1 LNKGPVFNN
10 GFAGQPARM
19 SVEGVNGTMQ
29 SPLEQFIIR
38 PIIPIH
44 VGKYDLSFTNS
55 TLAMA
60 IGLGI
65 ILFLFL
71 VGTSKRSLVPGRLQS
86 VAEMAY
92 EFVSGMVNDNTGHE
106 GRKYIPLVFTVFL
119 VVLFGN
125 LLGLI
130 PYNFTYTS
138 HIIVTFA
145 LAIFIFALVVTLAVV
160 RHKHHFFGLFL
171 PHGVPPALA
180 PLVIPIELISY
191 IFRPISLSVRLFANM
206 LAGHVM
212 VQLFAGFTIALG
224 IAGVMPL
231 AFIVALIGLEL
242 IVAVLQAYVF
252 AVLTAIYLRDTVDI
266 SH

>member
-1 LNKGPVFNN
+1 
-10 GFAGQPARM
+10 
-19 SVEGVNGTMQ
+19 
-29 SPLEQFIIR
+29 
-38 PIIPIH
+38 
-44 VGKYDLSFTNS
+44 
-55 TLAMA
+55 MA

-65 ILFLFL
+65 IFFLFL
-71 VGTSKRSLVPGRLQS
+71 AGTSKRALVPGRLQS

-92 EFVSGMVNDNTGHE
+92 EFVAGMVNDNTGHDS
-106 GRKYIPLVFTVFL
+106 RKYIPFVFTVFL

-138 HIIVTFA
+138 HIVVTFA
-145 LAIFIFALVVTLAVV
+145 LAIFIFALVVTLAVA
-160 RHKHHFFGLFL
+160 RHRHHFFALFL
-171 PHGVPPALA
+171 PHGVPAILA
-180 PLVIPIELISY
+180 PLVVPIEIISY

-224 IAGVMPL
+224 IFGVMPL

-242 IVAVLQAYVF
+242 IVALLQAYVF

>member
-1 LNKGPVFNN
+1 
-10 GFAGQPARM
+10 
-19 SVEGVNGTMQ
+19 MQ
-29 SPLEQFIIR
+29 SPLEQFVIR

-44 VGKYDLSFTNS
+44 VGGYDLSFTNS
-55 TLAMA
+55 TLAMTIA
-60 IGLGI
+60 LAVVFV
-65 ILFLFL
+65 LFLA
-71 VGTSKRSLVPGRLQS
+71 GTSRKALVPGRLQS

-106 GRKYIPLVFTVFL
+106 GRKYIPFVFTVFL
-119 VVLFGN
+119 VVLLGN

-145 LAIFIFALVVTLAVV
+145 LAIFIFALVVTLAVA
-160 RHKHHFFGLFL
+160 RHRHHFFALFL
-171 PHGVPPALA
+171 PHGVPVLLA
-180 PLVIPIELISY
+180 PLVIPIEIISY
-191 IFRPISLSVRLFANM
+191 VFRPISLSVRLFANM

-212 VQLFAGFTIALG
+212 VQIFAGFAISLGLFGLSFGKLG
-224 IAGVMPL
+224 ILAGILPL
-231 AFIVALIGLEL
+231 ALIVALVGLEL

-252 AVLTAIYLRDTVDI
+252 AVLTAIYLRDTVEI

>member
-1 LNKGPVFNN
+1 
-10 GFAGQPARM
+10 
-19 SVEGVNGTMQ
+19 MQ
-29 SPLEQFIIR
+29 SPLEQFVIQ

-44 VGKYDLSFTNS
+44 VGGYDLSFTNS

-60 IGLGI
+60 IALAI

-71 VGTSKRSLVPGRLQS
+71 VGTSKKALVPGRLQS
-86 VAEMAY
+86 VTEMTY
-92 EFVSGMVNDNTGHE
+92 EFVANMVNENTGHE
-106 GRKYIPLVFTVFL
+106 GRKFIPLVFTVFL
-119 VVLFGN
+119 IVLFGN

-138 HIIVTFA
+138 HIVVTFA
-145 LAIFIFALVVTLAVV
+145 LAIFIFALVVTLALA
-160 RHKHHFFGLFL
+160 RHKHRFFAVFL
-171 PHGVPPALA
+171 PHGVPIFLA
-180 PLVIPIELISY
+180 PLVIPIEMISY

-224 IAGVMPL
+224 VFGVMPF

-242 IVAVLQAYVF
+242 IVAMLQAYVF
-252 AVLTAIYLRDTVDI
+252 AVLTAIYLRDTVDL

>member
-1 LNKGPVFNN
+1 
-10 GFAGQPARM
+10 
-19 SVEGVNGTMQ
+19 MQ
-29 SPLEQFIIR
+29 SPLEQFVIR

-44 VGKYDLSFTNS
+44 VGGYDLSFTNS

-60 IGLGI
+60 IALAI
-65 ILFLFL
+65 IFFLFI
-71 VGTSKRSLVPGRLQS
+71 VGTSKKALVPGRLQN

-92 EFVSGMVNDNTGHE
+92 EFVAGMVDDNTGHE
-106 GRKYIPLVFTVFL
+106 GRRFIPLVFTVFL

-145 LAIFIFALVVTLAVV
+145 LAIFIFALVVTLAVA
-160 RHKHHFFGLFL
+160 KHRLHFFALFL
-171 PHGVPPALA
+171 PHGVPVFLA
-180 PLVIPIELISY
+180 PLVVPIEIISY
-191 IFRPISLSVRLFANM
+191 VFRPISLSVRLFANM

-224 IAGVMPL
+224 LFGIMPF

-252 AVLTAIYLRDTVDI
+252 AVLTAIYLRDTVEL

>member
-1 LNKGPVFNN
+1 
-10 GFAGQPARM
+10 
-19 SVEGVNGTMQ
+19 MQ

-44 VGKYDLSFTNS
+44 VAGYDLSFTNS

-65 ILFLFL
+65 IFFLFL
-71 VGTSKRSLVPGRLQS
+71 VGTSKKAMIPGRLQS

-92 EFVSGMVNDNTGHE
+92 EFVANMVNDNTGHD

-138 HIIVTFA
+138 HIVVTFA
-145 LAIFIFALVVTLAVV
+145 LAIFIFALVVTLAVA
-160 RHKHHFFGLFL
+160 RHRQHFFALFL
-171 PHGVPPALA
+171 PHGVPAVLA
-180 PLVIPIELISY
+180 PLVIPIEVISY
-191 IFRPISLSVRLFANM
+191 VFRPISLSVRLFANM

-224 IAGVMPL
+224 LFGFMPL

-242 IVAVLQAYVF
+242 IVALLQAYVF
-252 AVLTAIYLRDTVDI
+252 AVLTAIYLKDTVEV